1 MLAVFCSEY
10 WLQSLVSFCRKNF
23 KEINLKPW
31 LHSFLLAS
39 AYFTCVQVD
48 FVNDYFVCKFK
59 VEVGGVGKTCCLIF
73 IGIFKA
79 VASPAKLFHPKIKG
93 YNFQMAFHDL
103 GRCNFFWTSS
113 LLNFNLIL
121 VS

>member
-1 MLAVFCSEY
+1 MAAKSGVL
-10 WLQSLVSFCRKNF
+10 LQKNF
-23 KEINLKPW
+23 KEINLNPC

-48 FVNDYFVCKFK
+48 FVNDYFVCKSK

-93 YNFQMAFHDL
+93 YNFQIAFHDL
-103 GRCNFFWTSS
+103 GRCNFF
-113 LLNFNLIL
+113 
-121 VS
+121 